1 MKFSLGLQV
10 IFAVVLGIIVGLV
23 VGPYCSIFNPIGE
36 VFFMLLQMVVL
47 PYLLFLLIHGLGSLS
62 PAIGKKL
69 FSRGW
74 VFFLVLW
81 VIGAAV
87 VFALLT
93 LIPIS
98 QLIFEAPIASG
109 REMLRID
116 ILSYLIPKNVFY
128 DLANNVVPA
137 IVICGLIGGLSV
149 MTIQNK
155 SNLLT
160 LLSQVNASIEKILE
174 WLAKLSPIAIFSHI
188 AVASGTMHFENL
200 AKVEFFVAVFIAAT
214 LFLTLWVLPVL
225 LTSMT
230 DLRYRDVMREFRL
243 VCLIPFATAMPSLA
257 IPFIYQT
264 IKRHALSKSLQE
276 MDNYDN
282 TAQTVL
288 PLTYTFGQ
296 LGNFFIL
303 FFVYFLAFYTHHAL
317 SSGQE
322 ILLMILLLPMSFGTV
337 ISGISSISF
346 LLDKFHFP
354 QNAYAIFWTTSSITL
369 NFQVLLS
376 VASILTLIILILS
389 AYYGVL
395 RVKWKKLF
403 LNLALAFGVFALLII
418 VIKPLVR
425 FQDHFTDL
433 YRDLRVSDILEHS
446 VNTTVFRPGDAIP
459 PPPDLS
465 LHLLKRVL
473 QSHVLRVG
481 YYFMDT
487 PFCYF
492 NSYGELS
499 GYDVSFAYQLAKD
512 LDCALQFIPIEPERI
527 GQQLA
532 NGDFDIAMSAI
543 VVTEGRLTEMNFVKP
558 YIEQNNVLIVPLS
571 NKNKFL
577 KLEELV
583 ERKDLKIGGEGAYY
597 NSIGVHFPFAK
608 PVYLQSFKDL
618 EDCKV
623 DAVLWCYLS
632 AFVWCLNHPEFT
644 IIDYQGNLGKHFFSY
659 AVAQG
664 SDDWRS
670 FLQNWLSLK
679 DESGFTQTMYDYW
692 ILGHPPETE
701 QKRWSILSLFT
712 KRH

>member
-1 MKFSLGLQV
+1 MKISLGYQV
-10 IFAVVLGIIVGLV
+10 ILAIVLGIIVGLFF
-23 VGPYCSIFNPIGE
+23 GPYCSIFNPIGE
-36 VFFMLLQMVVL
+36 IFFMLLQMVVL

-69 FSRGW
+69 FSNGW
-74 VFFLVLW
+74 IFFLVLW
-81 VIGAAV
+81 ATGGV
-87 VFALLT
+87 VVYALLT
-93 LIPIS
+93 LIPTS
-98 QLIFEAPIASG
+98 QLIFEAPLASG

-149 MTIQNK
+149 MTLENK

-174 WLAKLSPIAIFSHI
+174 WLAILSPIAIFSHV
-188 AVASGTMHFENL
+188 AVAAGTLHFENL
-200 AKVEFFVAVFIAAT
+200 AKVEFFVAVFIGAT

-225 LTSMT
+225 LTSLT
-230 DLRYRDVMREFRL
+230 DLKYRDVMREFRR
-243 VCLIPFATAMPSLA
+243 VCIIPFATAMPSLA
-257 IPFIYQT
+257 IPFIYRT
-264 IKRHALSKSLQE
+264 IKRQALRESLKRD
-276 MDNYDN
+276 DNYDN
-282 TAQTVL
+282 AAQTVL
-288 PLTYTFGQ
+288 PLTFTFGQ

-303 FFVYFLAFYTHHAL
+303 FFIYFLAFYTHHAL

-337 ISGISSISF
+337 ISGVSSISF

-354 QNAYAIFWTTSSITL
+354 PGAYSTFWTISSITL

-389 AYYGVL
+389 AYYGL
-395 RVKWKKLF
+395 LKVKWKKLF
-403 LNLALAFGVFALLII
+403 LNLGIGFAVFALL
-418 VIKPLVR
+418 VTGIKLSVR

-433 YRDLRVSDILEHS
+433 YRDLRVSNIVEHPIQA
-446 VNTTVFRPGDAIP
+446 TVFRPGDPIP
-459 PPPDLS
+459 PPPDVT
-465 LHLLKRVL
+465 LHPLKRVL

-492 NSYGELS
+492 NSFNELA
-499 GYDVSFAYQLAKD
+499 GYDVTFAYQLAKD
-512 LDCALQFIPIEPERI
+512 LDCALQFIPIEPNRLGE
-527 GQQLA
+527 QLA
-532 NGDFDIAMSAI
+532 NGEFDIAMSAI
-543 VVTEGRLTEMNFVKP
+543 VVTEERLTEMNFVKS
-558 YIEQNNVLIVPLS
+558 YIEQNNVLIVPLR
-571 NKNKFL
+571 KKDQFL

-597 NSIGVHFPFAK
+597 GSIHMHFPFAK
-608 PVYLQSFKDL
+608 PIYLQSFKDL
-618 EDCKV
+618 EDGRV

-632 AFVWCLNHPEFT
+632 AFVWCLNHPEYT

-664 SDDWRS
+664 SEDWKS

-679 DESGFTQTMYDYW
+679 EESGFTQTMYDYW
-692 ILGHPPETE
+692 ILGHPPEVRE
-701 QKRWSILSLFT
+701 KRWSILSKILE
-712 KRH
+712 RR